1 MPGKKS
7 VRLPNRRR
15 RVSVTGYKGVV
26 QLTAA
31 RWYAC
36 ASRDGRKYTLGTF
49 DSPHHAAVAVNV
61 GTELLFPGVPAPY
74 LNAVPAGHFPDPA
87 LTATIRQEVNC
98 RLARYGLAV
107 VQAST
112 DTPRPADRGG
122 SHPSPIPPPE
132 SD

>member
-26 QLTAA
+26 ELTAA

-36 ASRDGRKYTLGTF
+36 VSRDGRKYTLGTF

-74 LNAVPAGHFPDPA
+74 LNAVTDEHLPGPD
-87 LTATIRQEVNC
+87 LVQTIRQEVIC
-98 RLARYGLAV
+98 RLARYGLV
-107 VQAST
+107 
-112 DTPRPADRGG
+112 PA
-122 SHPSPIPPPE
+122 PPPT
-132 SD
+132 